1 MGDKMPKINHF
12 NINSNFPAVAQA
24 DTATVTVTTTMPQT
38 TLGPFEETYTYSEVT
53 VSSGDIVSPT
63 IYFKGNYYVGNSIAD
78 INDVFHEYAYFER
91 ISPTRLRFYLHLQNY
106 DGSASQ
112 THAQWS
118 ATAYVN
124 IFRVP

>member
-1 MGDKMPKINHF
+1 MPKISHF

-24 DTATVTVTTTMPQT
+24 DTATIVVTTTMPQT
-38 TLGPFEETYTYSEVT
+38 TVSSYGEASVYSEIT

-63 IYFKGNYYVGNSIAD
+63 IYFKGNYYVGNSIT
-78 INDVFHEYAYFER
+78 DVNESFHEYAYFER
-91 ISPTRLRFYLHLQNY
+91 VSPTRLRFYLLLQNY
-106 DGSASQ
+106 DSASQ